1 VDTAALSRPGS
12 GLLLFI
18 QYGFMPN
25 HLGYCGGNENQL
37 LLEHAAAGESEDGL
51 GALLAKFTGAYP
63 YLKTI
68 ASANAIADPF
78 DRRVVEAYWLGNPLL
93 DRVRDSELAR
103 SIEDRF
109 GKQLSGKLREQI
121 LGKPSQGA
129 KPYHLFHVIDVYRH
143 LESKEISMAAMENC
157 RISWGKVKTVRESE
171 LLVDRRPLLMHDG
184 KLALGEPRAEK
195 VLRTLGGKGFVG
207 NVDPGDT
214 VSIHWG
220 WACEVLKQHQL
231 TNLKRYTKQHLDLAN
246 QTI

>member
-1 VDTAALSRPGS
+1 VSTAALSRHPS

-37 LLEHAAAGESEDGL
+37 LLEHAAAGESEAGL
-51 GALLAKFTGAYP
+51 GSLLAKFTGAYP
-63 YLKTI
+63 YLRTI
-68 ASANAIADPF
+68 ANANSIADPF
-78 DRRVVEAYWLGNPLL
+78 DSRVVEAYWLGNPLL
-93 DRVRDSELAR
+93 ERVQDTELAR
-103 SIEDRF
+103 SIQDRF

-157 RISWGKVKTVRESE
+157 RISWGKVTTVSESE
-171 LLVDRRPLLMHDG
+171 LLVERAPLLVVEG
-184 KLALGEPRAEK
+184 KLSLGEPRAEK
-195 VLRTLGGKGFVG
+195 VLRALGGKGFVG
-207 NVDPGDT
+207 DVVPGDF

-220 WACEVLKQHQL
+220 WACEVLVPRQL
-231 TNLKRYTKQHLDLAN
+231 RNLRHYTKQHLDLAN